1 MDVLKLKS
9 SSKAFAKFVKDV
21 DEILS
26 KVHTHDQQGNKSDC
40 TSQTFVDSRDRLV
53 NVELDF
59 KDGHPA
65 KILNAWVAADFV
77 RDEIESIED
86 KNEKGDQWNI

>member
-26 KVHTHDQQGNKSDC
+26 RVHTHDKEGNKCDC
-40 TSQTFVDSRDRLV
+40 TSASFVDSRDRLV

-59 KDGHPA
+59 KDGHPS
-65 KILNAWVAADFV
+65 KLLNGWVAADFV
-77 RDEIESIED
+77 QDEIDSIED
-86 KNEKGDQWNI
+86 KNEKRDQ

>member
-1 MDVLKLKS
+1 MGELKLKS

-26 KVHTHDQQGNKSDC
+26 KVHTHDKEGNKCDC
-40 TSQTFVDSRDRLV
+40 TSASFVDSRDRLV

-59 KDGHPA
+59 KDGHPS
-65 KILNAWVAADFV
+65 KLLNGWVAADFV
-77 RDEIESIED
+77 QDEIDSIED
-86 KNEKGDQWNI
+86 KNEKRDQWNI